1 VAEGDRQVKELLEH
15 LAKALVD
22 YPEQV
27 RVDSREDERAV
38 TLELHVA
45 PADMGK
51 VIGRHGRIAKAIRT
65 VVSAAATSEK
75 KKIFVEI
82 VE

>member
-1 VAEGDRQVKELLEH
+1 MAEGDYQVKELLEH

-22 YPEQV
+22 HPEQV
-27 RVDSREDERAV
+27 RVASREDERAV
-38 TLELHVA
+38 TLELQVA
-45 PADMGK
+45 PSDMGK

-65 VVSAAATSEK
+65 VVSAAAVVEK
-75 KKIFVEI
+75 KKVFVEI